1 MFMKKILFILVILA
15 RVSFAQELNCLVT
28 VNMEKLQSA
37 ARDPLKD
44 FQRVVEE
51 YLNKTKFTG
60 EKWEGGRIDCSM
72 TILFQTADNT
82 SYTAQVVVTSQ
93 RLIYH
98 SQQNS
103 LMLSVNDGSWSLN
116 YQKDQ
121 ALNPNQTNY
130 DPITSFLD
138 YYAYVI
144 IGLDLDSY
152 DKLGGS
158 NYFRKALDIVNLGAT
173 SQFSS
178 GWQNSSAAYSRR
190 GLVEDLINER
200 YRAFREA
207 YYEYHYNG
215 IDVYYNWNKDI
226 GLKNMAKIVF
236 AIDNM
241 RAKMDLNS
249 VLMKVFFDSK
259 SGEMAQFFKEYPNRD
274 IYKTMKKIDPGHGK
288 KYDDALIGE

>member
-1 MFMKKILFILVILA
+1 MKKLLFIIVILA
-15 RVSFAQELNCLVT
+15 NLGFGQELNCLVT

-44 FQRVVEE
+44 FQRVIEE
-51 YLNKTKFTG
+51 YLNKTKFTS
-60 EKWEGGRIDCSM
+60 EKWEGSRIDCSM
-72 TILFQTADNT
+72 NILFQTADNT
-82 SYTAQVVVTSQ
+82 SYTAQVIVTSQ
-93 RLIYH
+93 RPLYH

-103 LMLSVNDGSWSLN
+103 LMLNINDGSWSLV

-121 ALNPNQTNY
+121 ALNPYQTSY

-138 YYAYVI
+138 YYANVI
-144 IGLDLDSY
+144 IGLDADSF

-158 NYFRKALDIVNLGAT
+158 RYFLKALDLVNLGAT
-173 SQFSS
+173 SQYSS
-178 GWQNSSAAYSRR
+178 GWQNSSASFSRR

-200 YRAFREA
+200 YRAFRES

-215 IDVYYNWNKDI
+215 LDVFNWNKEI
-226 GLKNMAKIVF
+226 ALKNMAKLVF

-249 VLMKVFFDSK
+249 VLMKIFFDSK
-259 SGEMAQFFKEYPNRD
+259 SGEMAQYFKDYPNRD
-274 IYKTMKKIDPGHGK
+274 IYTTLKKIDPAHSK
-288 KYDDALIGE
+288 KYDDAMYGE

>member
-1 MFMKKILFILVILA
+1 MKKILFILVFLA
-15 RVSFAQELNCLVT
+15 NINFAQELNCLVT

-44 FQRVVEE
+44 FQSVIDD
-51 YLNKTKFTG
+51 YLNKNKFTTERWAG
-60 EKWEGGRIDCSM
+60 ARIDCSM
-72 TILFQTADNT
+72 SILFQTADNN
-82 SYTAQVVVTSQ
+82 SYTAQVIVTSQ
-93 RLIYH
+93 RPLYH

-103 LMLSVNDGSWSLN
+103 LMLNVNDGSWSFI
-116 YQKDQ
+116 YQKGQ
-121 ALNPNQTNY
+121 TLTPNQTNY

-138 YYAYVI
+138 YYAFLI
-144 IGLDLDSY
+144 IGLDADSF
-152 DKLGGS
+152 DKLAGS
-158 NYFRKALDIVNLGAT
+158 RYFVKALDLVNLGAT
-173 SQFSS
+173 SQYSS

-215 IDVYYNWNKDI
+215 LDVMNWNKDI
-226 GLKNMAKIVF
+226 GLKNMSKLVF
-236 AIDNM
+236 TIDNM

-259 SGEMAQFFKEYPNRD
+259 SGEMAQYFKDYPNRD
-274 IYKTMKKIDPGHGK
+274 IYTTLKKIDPAHAK
-288 KYDDALIGE
+288 KYDDALFGG